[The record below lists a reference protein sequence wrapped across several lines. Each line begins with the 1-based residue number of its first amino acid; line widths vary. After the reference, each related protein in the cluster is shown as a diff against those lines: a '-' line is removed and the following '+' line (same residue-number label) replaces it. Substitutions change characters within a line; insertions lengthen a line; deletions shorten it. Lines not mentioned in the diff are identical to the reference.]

1 MRNRSMTI
9 ILRARQVKLHGYLA
23 SARVSGAARLP
34 ETRCITAHADALGL
48 DCDGSLKPQT

>member
-9 ILRARQVKLHGYLA
+9 ISRARQVKLHGYLA
-23 SARVSGAARLP
+23 SARISGAARLP
-34 ETRCITAHADALGL
+34 ETRCITAHADAFGS